1 MNANGAD
8 ILVVEDEEAHAE
20 LIRRAF
26 ASHDGGPRLTVA
38 RDLRGAR
45 ARLAESPPGL
55 VITDWRLPDGKGTE
69 LVPGEKDDAP
79 YPVVLMTS
87 HGDEQVAV
95 DAMKAGVL
103 DYVVKSEATL
113 ADMPRVAE
121 QALREWELI
130 VARRR
135 AEGALRAS
143 EDRLRQVVE
152 NAKEWIWEIDAR
164 GIYVYA
170 GPVVESILGYHPD
183 ELVGTKHFYDLFDP
197 EDRRELKRQAA
208 RIFAAKQPFRE
219 FVHRN
224 GRKDGKAVWLSTSG
238 LPLLDSE
245 GEILG
250 YRGVDTDI
258 TESKRM
264 EQKLRVLSLRDDLTG
279 LYNRRGFFTVAEQ
292 QLKMANRNR
301 RRMLLLFADVD
312 NMKWINDTF
321 GHSCGD
327 SALID
332 VACALRRTFRNSDI
346 IGRIGGDEFAVLA
359 TETDSA
365 SVRLLRDR
373 LREHLTPH
381 ITGQYGLGSLSVSI
395 GAAPYDPE
403 NPCSHNELLGR
414 ADRLMYESKHE
425 ICTA

>member
-1 MNANGAD
+1 MNAKDAD
-8 ILVVEDEEAHAE
+8 ILVVEDEETHAE

-26 ASHDGGPRLTVA
+26 ASHNGGPRLTVA

-45 ARLAESPPGL
+45 ARLAESPPDL
-55 VITDWRLPDGKGTE
+55 VIADWRLPDGEGTE
-69 LVPGEKDDAP
+69 LE
-79 YPVVLMTS
+79 
-87 HGDEQVAV
+87 
-95 DAMKAGVL
+95 AGVL
-103 DYVVKSEATL
+103 DYVVKSEATF

-135 AEGALRAS
+135 AEEALRAS
-143 EDRLRQVVE
+143 EDRLRQVGE
-152 NAKEWIWEIDAR
+152 NAREWIWEIDAR

-170 GPVVESILGYHPD
+170 GPVVEQILGYPPD

-219 FVHRN
+219 FVHRSV
-224 GRKDGKAVWLSTSG
+224 RKDGKTVWLSTSG
-238 LPLLDSE
+238 VPVLDSE

-258 TESKRM
+258 TENKRM
-264 EQKLRVLSLRDDLTG
+264 EQKLRALSLHDDLTG

-301 RRMLLLFADVD
+301 LRMLLLFADVD
-312 NMKWINDTF
+312 NMKWINDTL

-332 VACALRRTFRNSDI
+332 VAYALRRTFRDSDI

-359 TETDSA
+359 TEADPA
-365 SVRLLRDR
+365 SVQLLRDR
-373 LREHLTPH
+373 LREHLAPH
-381 ITGQYGLGSLSVSI
+381 FTGEYGPGSLSVSI
-395 GAAPYDPE
+395 GAAPYDPG
-403 NPCSHNELLGR
+403 NPCSLNELLER
-414 ADRLMYESKHE
+414 ADRSMYENKPKL
-425 ICTA
+425 CTV